1 MVTEIKEKAAIYCRV
16 STRGQKEEGTSLE
29 NQYLDIKKW
38 IKKDYPDLD
47 IKINVKTLVE
57 HFSEDHTGTTFDRP
71 VWNQV
76 KALALAGEIKH
87 IFIHKMTRFTRP
99 QNDDSYLDVFA
110 EMKFFKDLKVELHV
124 MDTPSETFGSFAGI
138 MTMLQVN
145 SAHVDYSTSVKQMLR
160 GKKFRAVSHKRAH
173 TGRRY
178 SQYGYDFISKKRYN
192 NEEYLKS
199 KGMTFLDIGTYKIN
213 EPEAK
218 WVRFMFEKYSSGYS
232 GLSISKML
240 NERGIPTKTGKK
252 WVGQVVVRNIKDKIY
267 KGEDT
272 ANFYWNAGETPKVE
286 NLPLGEAF
294 APAIVSKELWEKCA
308 AIHDKKTFK
317 RSDRK
322 FLLSGLLICGLCGS
336 NIHVRLANKKYEQ
349 ASCSNRITEGSNAYK
364 PEKCELLGFRHESVA
379 VAVWQQIEAIVSDKK
394 TLLKALAEAKLDQ
407 SPILNEE
414 LELLNEKMKEIPK
427 QKKKL
432 REQHILFGDDMSESE
447 MKSLYKSID
456 QEEVETSSRISE
468 IEKLIN
474 EIEETH
480 IAGVD
485 IERWMINLDQ
495 WLNSA
500 STKEELNARQRYVLD
515 QLNVRVVINKRNED
529 GSVEFS
535 LETLLP
541 SNMKNTFS
549 ETLKMKGFYTVQ
561 TNQFYPTIEQ
571 TWAL

>member
-29 NQYLDIKKW
+29 GQYEFLKAW
-38 IKKDYPDLD
+38 IKRDYPDLD
-47 IKINVKTLVE
+47 IKLNSKTMQD

-76 KALALAGEIKH
+76 KALVTAGEIKH
-87 IFIHKMTRFTRP
+87 VFVFNMTRFTRP
-99 QNDDSYLDVFA
+99 QSEESWMDVIE
-110 EMKFFKDLKVELHV
+110 EMNFFKKNNVDLHIEDDKNKGLGALASV
-124 MDTPSETFGSFAGI
+124 MTTFQVTNAHMDYTG
-138 MTMLQVN
+138 TVTKML
-145 SAHVDYSTSVKQMLR
+145 K
-160 GKKFRAVSHKRAH
+160 GKKDRVLQQKKAH

-178 SQYGYDFISKKRYN
+178 SQYGYNYISKRRHYDSDKAGTYEI
-192 NEEYLKS
+192 NEE
-199 KGMTFLDIGTYKIN
+199 
-213 EPEAK
+213 EAK
-218 WVRFMFEKYSSGYS
+218 WVKFIFEKYSAGYS

-252 WVGQVVVRNIKDKIY
+252 WVGQVVVRNIKEKIY
-267 KGEDT
+267 KGEET
-272 ANFYWNAGETPKVE
+272 ADFYWNAGETPKVE

-308 AIHDKKTFK
+308 AIHGKKTFK

-379 VAVWQQIEAIVSDKK
+379 AAVWQQIEAIVSDKK

-414 LELLNEKMKEIPK
+414 LELLIEKMKEIPK

-456 QEEVETSSRISE
+456 QEEVETSNRISQ
-468 IEKLIN
+468 IEKLIT
-474 EIEETH
+474 EIEETQ

-549 ETLKMKGFYTVQ
+549 EILKMKDYFQSQNDTS
-561 TNQFYPTIEQ
+561 FPTIEQ